1 MRTWAQ
7 TLQTLRDW
15 GHDVVAAS
23 DTGQARDRDV
33 DLLREAHDRGRVLVT
48 RDRDFGRLV
57 FAAEHA
63 AGILFLRITPATQN
77 AVHEEL
83 ARVLKTHSQ
92 SELKRSFV
100 AVEPGQYRARRV
112 D

>member
-1 MRTWAQ
+1 VKFLADQDVWAQ

-23 DTGQARDRDV
+23 DIGQARARDV
-33 DLLREAHDRGRVLVT
+33 DLLREAHDRGHILVT

-57 FAAEHA
+57 FAAEQA
-63 AGILFLRITPATQN
+63 AGILFLRITPATQD

-83 ARVLKTHSQ
+83 ARVLETHSQ
-92 SELKRSFV
+92 SELK
-100 AVEPGQYRARRV
+100 
-112 D
+112 